1 LKGFAVGSKCVV
13 RTPLKWCEA
22 HILEVSEKGTR
33 VLNLSTGNEEI
44 VDPEN
49 VWNGVP

>member
-13 RTPLKWCEA
+13 WTSLKWCEA
-22 HILEVSEKGTR
+22 RILEVSEKGTR
-33 VLNLSTGNEEI
+33 VLILSSGNEET

-49 VWNGVP
+49 VWNVIP

>member
-1 LKGFAVGSKCVV
+1 LKGFAVGSKCMV
-13 RTPLKWCEA
+13 RTSLKWCEA
-22 HILEVSEKGTR
+22 RILEVSEKGTR
-33 VLNLSTGNEEI
+33 VLILSSGNEEI

>member
-13 RTPLKWCEA
+13 WTSLQWCEA
-22 HILEVSEKGTR
+22 RILEISEKGTR
-33 VLNLSTGNEEI
+33 VLNLSSGNEEI

-49 VWNGVP
+49 VWNGIP